1 MLPPGIAF
9 PEIGFWVLHVL
20 AMALVFVWGYRKGR
34 EAERNDKREDEKKP
48 KG

>member
-9 PEIGFWVLHVL
+9 PEIGFWVLHVI
-20 AMALVFVWGYRKGR
+20 AVVLVFVWGYRKGR
-34 EAERNDKREDEKKP
+34 EDERRERGEGDR